1 MACPLSFLYKYKTY
15 GVNDLNYARRIVLLI
30 IISFF
35 LPSCARLHP
44 DVIQAGSNDYNIAM
58 QGSRDEQM
66 LLNLVRLKY
75 HDTPY
80 FLEASS
86 VASQFRLAT
95 QVSASADLEARPIR
109 DTIGLG
115 GNISF
120 NEQPT
125 ITYTPL
131 QGNDFVQRLLIPVSL
146 DTILLLINSGWS
158 IERVLRMTVERIN
171 GIPNAPSASGPTPKA
186 APEYETFLEIV
197 SLLEEFR
204 KQDKIGMLYKQYGDK
219 AQAVLSLDD
228 TGESSA
234 QADELRRLLGVNGDA
249 KQYKIVEGKVEKNPD
264 DAIVMT
270 TRSLLGILFYL
281 SHSVEVPETDR
292 ESGIVTKTYDRHG
305 KEFDWSR
312 LTQDLFKIHSES
324 STSNTSMIKTSYR
337 GKEFYID
344 DRDLNSKST
353 FTLLTHLFSLQA
365 GNSEG
370 LAPVLTIPVG
380 Q

>member
-1 MACPLSFLYKYKTY
+1 M
-15 GVNDLNYARRIVLLI
+15 NYAKRLVLLSI
-30 IISFF
+30 VCF
-35 LPSCARLHP
+35 LLSSCARLHP

-58 QGSRDEQM
+58 QSSRDEQM

-86 VASQFRLAT
+86 VSSQFRLAT
-95 QVSASADLEARPIR
+95 QVSASADLESRPIL
-109 DTIGLG
+109 DTLGLG
-115 GNISF
+115 GSISF

-131 QGNDFVQRLLIPVSL
+131 QGNDFVQRLLIPVPL
-146 DTILLLINSGWS
+146 DTIMLLINSGWS

-204 KQDKIGMLYKQYGDK
+204 KQDKIRMLYKQHDDK
-219 AQAVLSLDD
+219 AQAVLSLNDAD
-228 TGESSA
+228 EATA
-234 QADELRRLLGVNGDA
+234 QADELRRLLGINDNA
-249 KQYKIVEGKVEKNPD
+249 KQFKIVEGKAEKNPD
-264 DAIVMT
+264 DVIVIT

-281 SHSVEVPETDR
+281 SHSVEVPERDR
-292 ESGIVTKTYDRHG
+292 ESGVVTKTYGADG
-305 KEFDWSR
+305 KEFDWSH
-312 LTQDLFKIHSES
+312 LTQDLFRIRSKS
-324 STSNTSMIKTSYR
+324 STSDTSMIKNSYR

-365 GNSEG
+365 GNSES

>member
-1 MACPLSFLYKYKTY
+1 MNHAS
-15 GVNDLNYARRIVLLI
+15 RIVLLI
-30 IISFF
+30 IIHF
-35 LPSCARLHP
+35 LLSSCARLDP

-58 QGSRDEQM
+58 QSSRDEQM

-86 VASQFRLAT
+86 VSSQFRLTT
-95 QVSASADLEARPIR
+95 QVSASADLEARPVR
-109 DTIGLG
+109 DTIGIG

-131 QGNDFVQRLLIPVSL
+131 QGNDFVQRLLIPVPL
-146 DTILLLINSGWS
+146 DTIMLLVDSGWS

-171 GIPNAPSASGPTPKA
+171 GIPNAPTASGPTPKE
-186 APEYETFLEIV
+186 APQYETFIEIA
-197 SLLEEFR
+197 SLLEKLR
-204 KQDKIGMLYKQYGDK
+204 KQDKINMLYKQYGDK
-219 AQAVLSLDD
+219 AQAILSLDD
-228 TGESSA
+228 ADGSTA
-234 QADELRRLLGVNGDA
+234 QADELKRLLGLNGDTT
-249 KQYKIVEGKVEKNPD
+249 QFKIVEGKAEKSPD
-264 DAIVMT
+264 NVIVMT

-281 SHSVEVPETDR
+281 SNSVEVPESDR
-292 ESGIVTKTYDRHG
+292 EKGVVTKTYYADG
-305 KEFDWSR
+305 EEFDWSS
-312 LTQDLFKIHSES
+312 LTQGLFRIRSKPSA
-324 STSNTSMIKTSYR
+324 SNTSMIKTNYR
-337 GKEFYID
+337 GQQFYID

-365 GNSEG
+365 GNTEG

>member
-1 MACPLSFLYKYKTY
+1 MNA
-15 GVNDLNYARRIVLLI
+15 LNYARRIVLLI

-35 LPSCARLHP
+35 LSSCARLHP

-109 DTIGLG
+109 DTLGLG
-115 GNISF
+115 GSISF

-186 APEYETFLEIV
+186 APEYESFLKIV

-204 KQDKIGMLYKQYGDK
+204 KQDKIGMLYKQYDDK

-228 TGESSA
+228 SVASTA
-234 QADELRRLLGVNGDA
+234 QADELRHLLGVNNNA
-249 KQYKIVEGKVEKNPD
+249 KQFKIVEGKVEKNPD
-264 DAIVMT
+264 DAIIMT

-281 SHSVEVPETDR
+281 SHSVEVPESDR
-292 ESGIVTKTYDRHG
+292 ESGIVTKTYDADG

-312 LTQDLFKIHSES
+312 LTQGLFRIHSEP

-365 GNSEG
+365 GNTEG
-370 LAPVLTIPVG
+370 LAPLLTIPVG